1 LAGGAHRAREIEVWM
16 LGRRSYAR
24 VAIVDGAE
32 GVLRLTR
39 DVVLSER
46 RQGEWIAMSRE
57 PGVLGETVVVA
68 LLEDGV
74 THVATVVESRPIVTD
89 GAVRHRLWLRR
100 VDEHD
105 GGASYWERRR

>member
-1 LAGGAHRAREIEVWM
+1 M

-24 VAIVDGAE
+24 VALVDGAE

-46 RQGEWIAMSRE
+46 TQGEWVATSRE
-57 PGVLGETVVVA
+57 PGVLGETVVVE
-68 LLEDGV
+68 LLGEGA
-74 THVATVVESRPIVTD
+74 THVAAVVESRPIVTD

-100 VDEHD
+100 VETNRTASHRIGDDVDEN
-105 GGASYWERRR
+105 